1 MVSTSPSTQ
10 RRTHIIV
17 GGTAGMGKAA
27 AMQLLAEGEKVAI
40 IGRYT
45 ARARAAADTIGAL
58 GFGSD
63 SGGLEA
69 AMHRAVEALGGIEY
83 NGECW
88 VGRFVMQRFAT
99 ATGQT
104 TNAVFLQVEL
114 SGFSRIGTNPLETL
128 KRNIPGYSR
137 LNQQA
142 PSSNQTT
149 DFFD

>member
-1 MVSTSPSTQ
+1 
-10 RRTHIIV
+10 
-17 GGTAGMGKAA
+17 
-27 AMQLLAEGEKVAI
+27 
-40 IGRYT
+40 
-45 ARARAAADTIGAL
+45 
-58 GFGSD
+58 
-63 SGGLEA
+63 
-69 AMHRAVEALGGIEY
+69 
-83 NGECW
+83 
-88 VGRFVMQRFAT
+88 MQRFAT